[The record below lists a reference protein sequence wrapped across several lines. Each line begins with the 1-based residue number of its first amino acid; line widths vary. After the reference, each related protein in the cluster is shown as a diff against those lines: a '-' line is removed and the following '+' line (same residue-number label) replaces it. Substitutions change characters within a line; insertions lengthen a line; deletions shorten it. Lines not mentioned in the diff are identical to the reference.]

1 MDSILALVLPGES
14 LPFLFKEIFLRKL
27 SPQVQ
32 SLITQETEIKAA
44 NSHFLSSGVLANG
57 IRSALGRGRAKYNDL
72 CLYHT
77 ISQIF
82 QTYSLPLNDTSHF
95 HHRPP
100 PHSTQP
106 RTSSIANL
114 AIAKANFDNMETL
127 GIIHRSNNLWFLPLH
142 VAPISNRGYRPC
154 GDYHY
159 PNADMTPGFYPVSN
173 IQDFSV

>member
-1 MDSILALVLPGES
+1 MKKKLGDAKPSELMDSILALVLPGES

-100 PHSTQP
+100 PTVHSRAHRQSP
-106 RTSSIANL
+106 ILQLQRP
-114 AIAKANFDNMETL
+114 TL
-127 GIIHRSNNLWFLPLH
+127 IIWKHW
-142 VAPISNRGYRPC
+142 A
-154 GDYHY
+154 
-159 PNADMTPGFYPVSN
+159 
-173 IQDFSV
+173 